1 MAEIVTVTL
10 NPAIDL
16 SASVGKV
23 VPVRKLRCGPSRT
36 DPGGGGINV
45 ARVLKR
51 LGLDVEAV
59 YPIGGFPGRA
69 LLEMIEREGVA
80 SRPIEIAGETREDMH
95 ITDESTGEQFRF
107 VFPGPE
113 LSAIEW
119 HRLLAAVETMLPP
132 PRIVVGS
139 GGLALGVPDDFF
151 VRMAGICRQI
161 GARFMLDTYGPALRR
176 AIGHGLALVKPNQ
189 REFGELIGRPLEDPA
204 EIGAEA
210 NSLVERGAAEAIV
223 VTLGENGA
231 VLATGDEAWY
241 SPPIQVSVTSAVGA
255 GDSFMG
261 AMVGALARGKTV
273 REAFRYGCAG
283 GTSTLMRT
291 GTELCMA
298 EDVERLLAKIEI
310 RPLIARRPAPSPARA
325 AGS

>member
-23 VPVRKLRCGPSRT
+23 VPVRKLRCGPSRC

-51 LGLDVEAV
+51 LGVAVEAV

-69 LLEMIEREGVA
+69 LLQMIEREGVA

-119 HRLLAAVETMLPP
+119 HRILAAVETMTPA

-139 GGLALGVPDDFF
+139 GGLALGVPDDFYL
-151 VRMAGICRQI
+151 RLALICRQI
-161 GARFMLDTYGPALRR
+161 GARFMLDTYGPSLRR
-176 AIGHGLALVKPNQ
+176 AIGQGLTLVKPNQ
-189 REFGELIGRPLEDPA
+189 REFGELIGRPLDDPA
-204 EIGAEA
+204 EIAAEA
-210 NSLVERGAAEAIV
+210 NALVEQGAADCMV
-223 VTLGENGA
+223 VTLGEDGA
-231 VLATGDEAWY
+231 VLATGDAAWF
-241 SPPIQVSVTSAVGA
+241 SPPIPVTVTSAVGA

-261 AMVGALARGKTV
+261 SMVAALAKGKPIE
-273 REAFRYGCAG
+273 EAFRYGCAG
-283 GTSTLMRT
+283 GAATLMRT
-291 GTELCMA
+291 GTELCLA
-298 EDVERLLAKIEI
+298 DDVERLLPQIELT
-310 RPLIARRPAPSPARA
+310 PLIEQRFAAKPARVR
-325 AGS
+325 G